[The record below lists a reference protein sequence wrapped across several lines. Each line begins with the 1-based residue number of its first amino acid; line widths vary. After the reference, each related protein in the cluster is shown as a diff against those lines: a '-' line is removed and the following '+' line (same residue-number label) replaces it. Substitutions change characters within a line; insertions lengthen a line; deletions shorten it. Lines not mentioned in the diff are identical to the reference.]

1 MGASSTSSPSSA
13 LHKRPPTPKSSSP
26 PTSSSRPPV
35 PENTK
40 VKDKE
45 SHPPRRS
52 SLGFLR
58 RSRSGDPVRKTS
70 PSPIVAPSAPKLPEY
85 PPAPSRNGFVRD
97 IRDSVSIFNG
107 HNMSGFT
114 ESPSPEDARSASNG
128 PGGYVPG
135 RKSTDSV
142 VGVAGGT
149 RYLKSSSVPFTEDP
163 YAKEDS
169 MAHRGRYSYASSA
182 VSTVNSPR
190 RVRRR
195 RDPTPFNILVI
206 GAKNSGKSSF
216 LRFLR
221 QSLALKPKRGHV
233 VPAEELP
240 EAPEEDTTTHSATS
254 TSSSRNAFKSSY
266 LETEIDGE
274 RIGLTLWDSE
284 GLEKGVVD
292 LQLRETVA
300 FLESKFEDTFNEE
313 TKVIRAPGAKD
324 THVHCVF
331 LLLDPARLTPGNHY
345 YNKKGD
351 GDKPDQAGLDDDL
364 DIAVLRALHGK
375 TTVVPVI
382 SKADNC
388 TSRHMEGLKKLVRQ
402 GLERAGIDPLEALE
416 LELAE
421 WEEEEDIR
429 EPRAKR
435 GSLAEADEGSSSS
448 DEDAPQSSNKSATS
462 SISTSRK
469 AKGLNSFLPLSVIS
483 PDGYEPGEKVGR
495 HFPWGFADPYNE
507 AHCDFVKLKEAVF
520 GDWRGDLR
528 EKSRD
533 VWYENWRSDRLGARR
548 GR

>member
-1 MGASSTSSPSSA
+1 MGTSSTSSPSST

-26 PTSSSRPPV
+26 PTTSSRPSV

-40 VKDKE
+40 VKE

-58 RSRSGDPVRKTS
+58 RSKSGDPVRKTS
-70 PSPIVAPSAPKLPEY
+70 PLPIVASSAPTLPEY
-85 PPAPSRNGFVRD
+85 PLPPSRNGFVRD
-97 IRDSVSIFNG
+97 IKDSVAIFNG
-107 HNMSGFT
+107 HTMSNFT
-114 ESPSPEDARSASNG
+114 ESPSSEGVRSPPNG

-142 VGVAGGT
+142 VGVSGGT
-149 RYLKSSSVPFTEDP
+149 RYLEASSELFTEEP
-163 YAKEDS
+163 YAKEGS

-233 VPAEELP
+233 APADELP

-313 TKVIRAPGAKD
+313 TKVVRAPGTKD

-351 GDKPDQAGLDDDL
+351 VNKPDLAGLDDDL

-375 TTVVPVI
+375 TIVVPVI

-402 GLERAGIDPLEALE
+402 GLERAGIDPLEDLE

-421 WEEEEDIR
+421 GEDEEEVQETK
-429 EPRAKR
+429 AKR
-435 GSLAEADEGSSSS
+435 GSLAEVDEGSSSS
-448 DEDAPQSSNKSATS
+448 DEDAPQSSNKSTTS

-495 HFPWGFADPYNE
+495 HFPWGFADPYDE

-520 GDWRGDLR
+520 SDWRADLR

>member
-1 MGASSTSSPSSA
+1 MGASSTSSPSST

-26 PTSSSRPPV
+26 PQSSSRPPV

-70 PSPIVAPSAPKLPEY
+70 PSPIVAPSPPKLPEY
-85 PPAPSRNGFVRD
+85 PLAPSRNGFVSD
-97 IRDSVSIFNG
+97 IRDSVAIFSG
-107 HNMSGFT
+107 HAMSSFT
-114 ESPSPEDARSASNG
+114 ESPPSSEDARSPSNG
-128 PGGYVPG
+128 PGGYIPG

-142 VGVAGGT
+142 VGVSGGT
-149 RYLKSSSVPFTEDP
+149 RYLKSSSVPLTDDP
-163 YAKEDS
+163 YAKEGS

-182 VSTVNSPR
+182 ANSVNSPR

-233 VPAEELP
+233 APAEELP
-240 EAPEEDTTTHSATS
+240 EAPEEDTTTHSDTS

-313 TKVIRAPGAKD
+313 TKVVRAPGAKD

-345 YNKKGD
+345 YNKK

-388 TSRHMEGLKKLVRQ
+388 TSCHMEELKKIVRQ

-421 WEEEEDIR
+421 GEEEE
-429 EPRAKR
+429 EVQGTKAQR
-435 GSLAEADEGSSSS
+435 GSLVEADEEYSSSG
-448 DEDAPQSSNKSATS
+448 EDAPQSSDKSTAS
-462 SISTSRK
+462 SVSTSRK
-469 AKGLNSFLPLSVIS
+469 ARGLNSFLPLSVIS
-483 PDGYEPGEKVGR
+483 PDGYEPGERVGR

-507 AHCDFVKLKEAVF
+507 AHCDFVRLKEAVF
-520 GDWRGDLR
+520 GDWRADLR